1 MTSAARARAL
11 RACGLRA
18 LLLAVAIAAGCATK
32 AGADWV
38 EDGSQP
44 RLARGGGGWLHA
56 PPPDDGGRGPRAGV
70 APADARG
77 VAPADASGAALVDMR
92 AAVAVAPAEEEP
104 PILVRVHGR
113 PARPAA
119 PRAAGAVLAT
129 PGLAPGLFRNTY
141 YDFPSEGPGPKDA
154 TLYDAACAPLASV
167 PRSFHDEVCVQG
179 SGRLA
184 SGDTVSFARRG
195 CACADICPRTGQKV
209 CFERLDPRRF
219 PYGRGA
225 TGRPITPLRT
235 VAVDSSVIPLG
246 TPLYV
251 PELVGLPLPGGG
263 RHDGCFIAED
273 RGIKVVGQQIDV
285 FTGDPAVTARL
296 NALFPSNRGVRPVL
310 NDARCRAVLA
320 APAATPIPASGAAP
334 GPS

>member
-1 MTSAARARAL
+1 MTSAARAG
-11 RACGLRA
+11 ACAVRG
-18 LLLAVAIAAGCATK
+18 LLLALVAGCTAK

-38 EDGSQP
+38 HDGSSEPQI
-44 RLARGGGGWLHA
+44 ARGGGGWLHA
-56 PPPDDGGRGPRAGV
+56 PASDDGGRDRGAASAGGPGGRVARAPGDPRRG
-70 APADARG
+70 AADADLG
-77 VAPADASGAALVDMR
+77 QDEPA
-92 AAVAVAPAEEEP
+92 
-104 PILVRVHGR
+104 ILVREHGR
-113 PARPAA
+113 PARAA
-119 PRAAGAVLAT
+119 DAAQAARGTRTASD
-129 PGLAPGLFRNTY
+129 PGPGLFRNTY
-141 YDFPSEGPGPKDA
+141 YDFPTEGGGPKDA
-154 TLYDAACAPLASV
+154 VLYDAACAPLASV
-167 PRSFHDEVCVQG
+167 PRAFHDQVCVQG

-195 CACADICPRTGQKV
+195 CACADVCPRTDQQV

-246 TPLYV
+246 TLLYV

-263 RHDGCFIAED
+263 RHDGCFVAED
-273 RGIKVVGQQIDV
+273 RGIKVVGRQIDV

-310 NDARCRAVLA
+310 DDARCRTSV
-320 APAATPIPASGAAP
+320 GAP

>member
-11 RACGLRA
+11 IIGGLQA
-18 LLLAVAIAAGCATK
+18 FLLALPAGCTTK
-32 AGADWV
+32 GGADWV
-38 EDGSQP
+38 HDGSSEPQI
-44 RLARGGGGWLHA
+44 ARGGGGWLHE
-56 PPPDDGGRGPRAGV
+56 PSPDDGDRDRGASATVDG
-70 APADARG
+70 APGEAPDAAQADLG
-77 VAPADASGAALVDMR
+77 GAAGEDD
-92 AAVAVAPAEEEP
+92 PA
-104 PILVRVHGR
+104 ILVREHGR
-113 PARPAA
+113 P
-119 PRAAGAVLAT
+119 PRATPASRAALAPAPQAA
-129 PGLAPGLFRNTY
+129 PGLAPGMFRNTY
-141 YDFPSEGPGPKDA
+141 YDFPSEGGGPKDA
-154 TLYDAACAPLASV
+154 VLYDAACAPLASV
-167 PRSFHDEVCVQG
+167 PRAFHDQVCVQG

-195 CACADICPRTGQKV
+195 CACADVCPRTGQQV

-246 TPLYV
+246 TSLFV

-263 RHDGCFIAED
+263 RHDGCFVAED
-273 RGIKVVGQQIDV
+273 RGIKVVGRQIDV

-296 NALFPSNRGVRPVL
+296 NAIFASNRGVRVVFE
-310 NDARCRAVLA
+310 DARCRALGR
-320 APAATPIPASGAAP
+320 PA

>member
-1 MTSAARARAL
+1 MTSAARAGAL
-11 RACGLRA
+11 AARGLRA
-18 LLLAVAIAAGCATK
+18 LLLALVAGCTAK

-38 EDGSQP
+38 HDGSSEP
-44 RLARGGGGWLHA
+44 RIARGGGGWIHA
-56 PPPDDGGRGPRAGV
+56 PDDG
-70 APADARG
+70 ARVQG
-77 VAPADASGAALVDMR
+77 AGAAGGPGGR
-92 AAVAVAPAEEEP
+92 AAVAPGDRRAAAEADLGQDEPA
-104 PILVRVHGR
+104 ILVREHGR
-113 PARPAA
+113 PARTGAAQAARAA
-119 PRAAGAVLAT
+119 PALG
-129 PGLAPGLFRNTY
+129 PGLFRNTY
-141 YDFPSEGPGPKDA
+141 YDFPSEGGGPKDA
-154 TLYDAACAPLASV
+154 VLYDASCAPLASV
-167 PRSFHDEVCVQG
+167 PRSFHDQVCVQG

-195 CACADICPRTGQKV
+195 CACADVCPRTGQQL

-246 TPLYV
+246 TSLYV

-263 RHDGCFIAED
+263 RHDGCFVAED
-273 RGIKVVGQQIDV
+273 RGIKVVGRQIDV

-296 NALFPSNRGVRPVL
+296 NALFPSNRGVRLVL
-310 NDARCRAVLA
+310 DDARCRAIV
-320 APAATPIPASGAAP
+320 TTP

>member
-1 MTSAARARAL
+1 MARAGAPVVR
-11 RACGLRA
+11 GLGA
-18 LLLAVAIAAGCATK
+18 LLLALAAGCAAK
-32 AGADWV
+32 GGADWA
-38 EDGSQP
+38 EDGSSAPQI
-44 RLARGGGGWLHA
+44 ARGGAGWLHA
-56 PPPDDGGRGPRAGV
+56 PLPEDGDRGPTAGAARGPEGRRAAG
-70 APADARG
+70 APDGAADA
-77 VAPADASGAALVDMR
+77 AHADRRGAAGEVPGHDE
-92 AAVAVAPAEEEP
+92 PA
-104 PILVRVHGR
+104 ILVREHGR
-113 PARPAA
+113 PARAADAARAPAA
-119 PRAAGAVLAT
+119 

-141 YDFPSEGPGPKDA
+141 YDFPSEGGGSKDA
-154 TLYDAACAPLASV
+154 VLYDAACAPLASV
-167 PRSFHDEVCVQG
+167 PRAFHDQVCVQG

-195 CACADICPRTGQKV
+195 CACADACPRTGQQV

-225 TGRPITPLRT
+225 TGRAITPLRT

-246 TPLYV
+246 TALYV

-263 RHDGCFIAED
+263 RHDGCFVAED
-273 RGIKVVGQQIDV
+273 RGIKVVGRQIDV

-310 NDARCRAVLA
+310 DDARCRTIVA
-320 APAATPIPASGAAP
+320 AR

>member
-1 MTSAARARAL
+1 LTSAARARAL
-11 RACGLRA
+11 VLGGIHA
-18 LLLAVAIAAGCATK
+18 LLLALPAGCAAK
-32 AGADWV
+32 GGADWV
-38 EDGSQP
+38 HDGSSEPQI
-44 RLARGGGGWLHA
+44 ARGGGGWLHE
-56 PPPDDGGRGPRAGV
+56 PSPDDGDRDRRASAAIDG
-70 APADARG
+70 APGEARG
-77 VAPADASGAALVDMR
+77 AAQADLGGASAQGDPV
-92 AAVAVAPAEEEP
+92 
-104 PILVRVHGR
+104 ILVREHGR
-113 PARPAA
+113 PARAA
-119 PRAAGAVLAT
+119 PAPQAA
-129 PGLAPGLFRNTY
+129 PGLAPGMFRNTY
-141 YDFPSEGPGPKDA
+141 YDFPSEGEGPKDA
-154 TLYDAACAPLASV
+154 VLYDAACAPLSSV
-167 PRSFHDEVCVQG
+167 PRAFHDQVCVQG

-195 CACADICPRTGQKV
+195 CACADVCPRTGQQV

-246 TPLYV
+246 TSLFV

-263 RHDGCFIAED
+263 RHDGCFVAED
-273 RGIKVVGQQIDV
+273 RGIKVVGRQIDV

-310 NDARCRAVLA
+310 DDARCRALVG
-320 APAATPIPASGAAP
+320 PA

>member
-11 RACGLRA
+11 VIGGLQA
-18 LLLAVAIAAGCATK
+18 FLLALPAGCTTK
-32 AGADWV
+32 GGADWV
-38 EDGSQP
+38 HDGSSEPQI
-44 RLARGGGGWLHA
+44 ARGGGGWLHE
-56 PPPDDGGRGPRAGV
+56 PSPDDGDRDRGASATVDG
-70 APADARG
+70 APGEAPDAAQADLG
-77 VAPADASGAALVDMR
+77 GAAGEDD
-92 AAVAVAPAEEEP
+92 PA
-104 PILVRVHGR
+104 ILVREHGR
-113 PARPAA
+113 PPRATPASRAA
-119 PRAAGAVLAT
+119 PAPVPQVA
-129 PGLAPGLFRNTY
+129 PGLAPGMFRNTY
-141 YDFPSEGPGPKDA
+141 YDFPSEGGGPKDA
-154 TLYDAACAPLASV
+154 VLYDAACAPLASV
-167 PRSFHDEVCVQG
+167 PRAFHDQVCVQG

-195 CACADICPRTGQKV
+195 CACADVCPRTGQQV

-246 TPLYV
+246 TSLFV

-263 RHDGCFIAED
+263 RHDGCFVAED
-273 RGIKVVGQQIDV
+273 RGIKVVGRQIDV

-296 NALFPSNRGVRPVL
+296 NAIFASNRGVRVVFE
-310 NDARCRAVLA
+310 DARCRALGR
-320 APAATPIPASGAAP
+320 PA